1 MLTYLSKQSI
11 VSRKDGSTGK
21 PRNLVIWTALSDLSS
36 VEHGKHTIKTKQ
48 SNSQKMLLNLQ
59 HGLPPPRYQ
68 AVYVDMNQTSYDHA
82 QSVRSS
88 AVAWQ
93 RF

>member
-11 VSRKDGSTGK
+11 ASRKDGSTGK

-48 SNSQKMLLNLQ
+48 SKSQENVTKFTARVTASQILHSLRGHEPDILRSRSVNL
-59 HGLPPPRYQ
+59 
-68 AVYVDMNQTSYDHA
+68 
-82 QSVRSS
+82 
-88 AVAWQ
+88 
-93 RF
+93 